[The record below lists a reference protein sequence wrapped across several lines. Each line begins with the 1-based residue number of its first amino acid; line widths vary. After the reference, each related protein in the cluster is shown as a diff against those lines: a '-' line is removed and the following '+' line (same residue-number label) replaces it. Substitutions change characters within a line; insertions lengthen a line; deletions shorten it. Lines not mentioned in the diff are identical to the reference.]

1 VPQRQCH
8 AESFFHSLKAEA
20 IHGVQFGD
28 DRDLR
33 RCLKSYVA
41 YYNQRRLHSSLDYRS
56 PVAYESAV
64 A

>member
-1 VPQRQCH
+1 MPTR
-8 AESFFHSLKAEA
+8 SRFSISLKAEA
-20 IHGVQFGD
+20 VHGVQFGD
-28 DRDLR
+28 DRELR

-56 PVAYESAV
+56 PVEYESGV